1 MDTIMLCCTFGEKI
15 TLIMKRLLL
24 IAAMPVVLLSCYP
37 AGPEYVEDVDV
48 TYTTYDEKFDFQSK
62 GTYAMPDQIV
72 VDVEIEDGDTT
83 YIYMK
88 DVFADPILAAIDD
101 NMEANGWEKVGLSR
115 RSRCV
120 DNSSW
125 YFIYHLFLQLL
136 V

>member
-1 MDTIMLCCTFGEKI
+1 
-15 TLIMKRLLL
+15 MKRLLL

-48 TYTTYDEKFDFQSK
+48 TYTTYDQKFDFQSK

-88 DVFADPILAAIDD
+88 EVFADPILAAIED
-101 NMEANGWEKVGLSR
+101 NMEANGWERVGLAGD
-115 RSRCV
+115 SRCGG
-120 DNSSW
+120 NSRW